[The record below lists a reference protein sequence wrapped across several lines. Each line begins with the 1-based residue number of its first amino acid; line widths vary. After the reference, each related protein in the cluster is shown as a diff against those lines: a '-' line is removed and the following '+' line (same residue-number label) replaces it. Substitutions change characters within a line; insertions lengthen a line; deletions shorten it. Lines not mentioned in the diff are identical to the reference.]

1 MTVFRVLLLK
11 EFRWLWR
18 SYRIAALV
26 AIFLVLGL
34 GSPLL
39 LHFLPDLLESAGSDV
54 VVTLPE
60 FTAGDAIAEYLSN
73 LVQMGVIGVI
83 LITMGAVAGKR
94 STGTAVF
101 TLSRPVSFLHFVLA
115 KYVALLILVAVA
127 TQRVLRGRSSTRRSF
142 SATPPLG
149 ELVLSVLLT
158 LLVLAVMVAITL
170 VGSCIS
176 KSQILAGAG
185 GLGAMILLGLFGVLP
200 VLSDYSPYGLNEWA
214 ATVVR
219 DDTADPVWI
228 ALGLSAVI
236 TVIAPYAGAKILAS
250 REL

>member
-18 SYRIAALV
+18 SYRIAALI
-26 AIFLVLGL
+26 AIFLVLGM

-39 LHFLPDLLESAGSDV
+39 LHFLPDLLESAGNDV

-60 FTAGDAIAEYLSN
+60 FTAGDAISEYLSN

-83 LITMGAVAGKR
+83 LITMGAVAGER

-101 TLSRPVSFLHFVLA
+101 TLSRPVGFLHFVLA

-127 TQRVLRGRSSTRRSF
+127 TAVGAAGAFFYTTILF
-142 SATPPLG
+142 DTPAVG
-149 ELVLSVLLT
+149 ETVLSVLLT

-176 KSQILAGAG
+176 KSQILAGTI
-185 GLGAMILLGLFGVLP
+185 GLGAMIFLGLFGVLP
-200 VLSDYSPYGLNEWA
+200 VLSDYSPHGLNGWA

-219 DDTADPVWI
+219 DEASDPVWI
-228 ALGLSAVI
+228 ALGISAVI
-236 TVIAPYAGAKILAS
+236 AVIAPYAGARILAS